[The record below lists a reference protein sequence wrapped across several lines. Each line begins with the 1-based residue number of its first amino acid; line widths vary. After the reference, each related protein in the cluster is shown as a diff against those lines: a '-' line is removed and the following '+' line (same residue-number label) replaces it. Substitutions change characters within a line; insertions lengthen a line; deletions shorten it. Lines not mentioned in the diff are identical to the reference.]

1 MTVDCVDAAE
11 DPLDIFENQNDQYKT
26 VIWNGR
32 EIRVVDPNSTDQ
44 LTAKAQA
51 IIQTLNEEKKQQFLD
66 HHFEQLNS
74 LEDLDSEEVILDCA
88 QDYVI
93 TLLNNSQPSQY
104 EIVQCGLWKR
114 LVNGVKKAAKKAAKA
129 FKKVFDA
136 VKKAAEEFVHGTKKA
151 AEKVADFVK
160 DHKKETLIAAA
171 IIAAIAGA
179 FIISGALSGGAAATG
194 GTPTRRKEDEDDKAS
209 PPSDPPLPDWVN
221 DLLKSTA
228 PDFSPDKLTEA
239 SLDSAKKEAHDAWDL
254 FNRLKTETEN
264 GLTPLKEFKPEFN
277 PSTHAVETILNTVLQ
292 DPKTYEFSKNLIS
305 SQSWAD
311 VVKSGH
317 DKIDHA
323 FTALRTQTAIPPPP
337 KPSPNFLDKIR
348 LGLEIIGRGMM
359 EPELLDLNSPLD
371 VFIKKENI
379 DTSVEVS
386 NQTIGNFVGTMTNVF
401 KTDQQSLNDFI
412 ATLQAQD
419 PGTSK
424 DFIPKLGKIDL
435 PFKAEATS
443 PPLRSSYFK
452 IEGTTRDSILITFIN
467 GMGNLFEEAQMNA
480 KHLQKLC
487 AFNPSIEGIYNHS
500 NGRLIDALE
509 IFNLN
514 YKGYSPITQDLLI
527 QKWTEFYQQN
537 KDNSEAKVLHFCH
550 SQGAIH
556 TKNALLHLP
565 EEVRNRIIVVA
576 IAPATVI
583 SRGLCSASFN
593 YASRNDIVP
602 CGELLAAYW
611 RACDIGEMEREE
623 MLINISNMQ
632 NELIW
637 LTPHEKAGKFD
648 HEFQSPTFFQAI
660 ERHLEE
666 YFKKQHK
673 DARKKP

>member
-1 MTVDCVDAAE
+1 MTIDCVDAAA
-11 DPLDIFENQNDQYKT
+11 DPLDIFENQNDQHAT
-26 VIWNGR
+26 AIWNGR
-32 EIRVVDPNSTDQ
+32 EIRVVDPNSNDP
-44 LTAKAQA
+44 LSAKAQA
-51 IIQTLNEEKKQQFLD
+51 IIQALNEEKKQQFLD
-66 HHFEQLNS
+66 HHYEQLNS
-74 LEDLDSEEVILDCA
+74 LEEQDSEEIILDCA
-88 QDYVI
+88 HDYVI
-93 TLLNNSQPSQY
+93 TLLNNSQSSQY

-136 VKKAAEEFVHGTKKA
+136 VKKAAEDFLHGTKKA

-179 FIISGALSGGAAATG
+179 FVISGALSGGAAATG
-194 GTPTRRKEDEDDKAS
+194 GGTPTRKKEDEDDKTS
-209 PPSDPPLPDWVN
+209 PPADPPPLPDWIN

-228 PDFSPDKLTEA
+228 ADFSPDKLTDD

-254 FNRLKTETEN
+254 FNRLKSETEN
-264 GLTPLKEFKPEFN
+264 GLAPLKEFKPEFN

-305 SQSWAD
+305 SQSWSD
-311 VVKSGH
+311 VVQSGH
-317 DKIDHA
+317 DKIDYA
-323 FTALRTQTAIPPPP
+323 FTTLRNQTTIPLPPP
-337 KPSPNFLDKIR
+337 KPPPSFLDKIR

-359 EPELLDLNSPLD
+359 EPELLDPNLPLD
-371 VFIKKENI
+371 IFIKKENI
-379 DTSVEVS
+379 DTSIEVS
-386 NQTIGNFVGTMTNVF
+386 NQTVGNFVETTTNGF
-401 KTDQQSLNDFI
+401 KTDHKSLNDFI
-412 ATLQAQD
+412 ATLQAQT
-419 PGTSK
+419 PGASK
-424 DFIPKLGKIDL
+424 DSIPKLGKIDL
-435 PFKAEATS
+435 PFEVKTEATS

-452 IEGTTRDSILITFIN
+452 IEGAIRDSILITFIN

-487 AFNPSIEGIYNHS
+487 AFNPSIEGIYNHT

-565 EEVRNRIIVVA
+565 EEVRSRVIVVA

-583 SRGLCSASFN
+583 SRSLCHASFN

-637 LTPHEKAGKFD
+637 LTPHDKAGKFD
-648 HEFQSPTFFQAI
+648 HEFQSPTFAYVIRF
-660 ERHLEE
+660 HLDK
-666 YFKKQHK
+666 YDKG
-673 DARKKP
+673 DY